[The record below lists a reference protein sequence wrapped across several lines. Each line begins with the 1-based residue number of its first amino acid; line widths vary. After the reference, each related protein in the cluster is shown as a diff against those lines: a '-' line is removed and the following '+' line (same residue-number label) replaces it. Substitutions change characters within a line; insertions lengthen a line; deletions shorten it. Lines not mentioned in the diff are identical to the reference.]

1 LEAVKK
7 ALDEN
12 NIEMHVPRRIVYQGG
27 EYKYSSDKN
36 S

>member
-1 LEAVKK
+1 VKK

-27 EYKYSSDKN
+27 EHKPLSDEK